1 MQIENNKD
9 KIDYYQ
15 SVGTKLT
22 VTAKCR
28 DQNDVS
34 SLYINGVNNRSYVY
48 NKKKKKKS
56 SKVNIIGKKKKASE
70 QCEVNSS
77 FKAFTLFILTCK
89 ELRPQ

>member
-15 SVGTKLT
+15 NVGTKLT
-22 VTAKCR
+22 VTPKFR

-34 SLYINGVNNRSYVY
+34 SLYINGVTNRSYVY
-48 NKKKKKKS
+48 NKKKKKRVQRS
-56 SKVNIIGKKKKASE
+56 ILLGKKKKASE

>member
-34 SLYINGVNNRSYVY
+34 SLYINGVTNRSYVY
-48 NKKKKKKS
+48 NQKKKKRVQRS
-56 SKVNIIGKKKKASE
+56 ILLGKKKKASE

>member
-34 SLYINGVNNRSYVY
+34 SLYINGVTNRSYVY
-48 NKKKKKKS
+48 NKLKKKKK
-56 SKVNIIGKKKKASE
+56 KKKKPL
-70 QCEVNSS
+70 NSVKWKNQKYYS
-77 FKAFTLFILTCK
+77 GATVALSIHVFYI
-89 ELRPQ
+89 

>member
-1 MQIENNKD
+1 MDAVSINKLTVGIKLIANWNNKD

-15 SVGTKLT
+15 NVGTKLT

-34 SLYINGVNNRSYVY
+34 SLYINRVTNRSYVY

-56 SKVNIIGKKKKASE
+56 SKVNIIGKKKKS
-70 QCEVNSS
+70 
-77 FKAFTLFILTCK
+77 
-89 ELRPQ
+89 